1 MTARTAFLILG
12 IAALVA
18 VSYAPQVT
26 ALGIGRLG
34 LGMGKLGAADSQGSN
49 GIPPVGC
56 VPGAPT
62 GQMDFSVCSN
72 IGITAALP

>member
-1 MTARTAFLILG
+1 MTARAAFLILG

-26 ALGIGRLG
+26 ALGVGRLG

-49 GIPPVGC
+49 GT
-56 VPGAPT
+56 APT
-62 GQMDFSVCSN
+62 GCGSGVIDLSTGCTLP
-72 IGITAALP
+72 IALGLVP

>member
-1 MTARTAFLILG
+1 MSARN
-12 IAALVA
+12 IALAVLVA
-18 VSYAPQVT
+18 VSLAVACAPQVT
-26 ALGIGRLG
+26 ALGVGRLG

-49 GIPPVGC
+49 GTAPVGC

-72 IGITAALP
+72 IAITAALL